1 MLLGLLRCVIC
12 FSLLSAG
19 GEPVRAQPSL
29 ANQKMDGYHG
39 IWFTLGQL
47 SEHGDKY
54 SGGLGTY
61 TANHRPIA
69 FYSKQANR
77 TFFVYGGT
85 KPGQKYLLIMASF
98 YDHSSGEVPRPTV
111 VHDKQGITDPHDNGS
126 ICLDQAGF
134 VWVFV
139 SGRGRQRPGFKYRS
153 RRPYDTDAFDLVSTE
168 EMTYPQPWWLEGR
181 GFLHLFTK
189 YTAGREL
196 YWETSPDGEAWSVD
210 SKLAG
215 MGGHYQV
222 SCEAR
227 GRVMTAFNYHP
238 GGNVDK
244 RTNLYYL
251 ESRDGGSTW
260 TTAAGQP
267 VTTPV
272 TDVGSPARVRDFES
286 EGLLVY
292 PHDLNVD
299 VHGNPLIL
307 FLTSRDYRPGPAGD
321 PRTWTLAHWAKEG
334 WRFSAITRSTHNY
347 DTGSVYVEPNGT
359 WLVLGPTEV
368 GPQKLGTGG
377 EVAVWVSQDQGATW
391 KKQRDITKRSA
402 YNHSYVR
409 RPTNAHPD
417 FYAFWADGNPDA
429 FSPSRLYFCNR
440 KGDKVFVLPETM
452 IGERAKL
459 LQKR

>member
-1 MLLGLLRCVIC
+1 
-12 FSLLSAG
+12 
-19 GEPVRAQPSL
+19 
-29 ANQKMDGYHG
+29 MDGYHG
-39 IWFTLGQL
+39 IWFTLGQF
-47 SEHGDKY
+47 SEYGDKY

-69 FYSKQANR
+69 VYSEKVNR

-85 KPGQKYLLIMASF
+85 KPGQKHLLIMASF

-111 VHDKQGITDPHDNGS
+111 VHDKRGVDDPHDNGS
-126 ICLDQAGF
+126 ICLDQEGY
-134 VWVFV
+134 VWVIV
-139 SGRGRQRPGFKYRS
+139 SGRGQRRPGFKYRS
-153 RRPYDTDAFDLVSTE
+153 RRPFSTDVFDLVSTE
-168 EMTYPQPWWLEGR
+168 ELTYPQPWWVEGR
-181 GFLHLFTK
+181 GFVHLFTK

-196 YWETSPDGEAWSVD
+196 YWETSRDGKTWSED

-222 SCEAR
+222 SWQSK

-251 ESRDGGSTW
+251 ESADGGSSW

-267 VTTPV
+267 VSTPV
-272 TDVGSPARVRDFES
+272 TDVQSPALIRDFQS

-299 VHGNPLIL
+299 LDGNPLIL
-307 FLTSRDYRPGPAGD
+307 FLTSRDYRPGPVGD
-321 PRTWTLAHWAKEG
+321 PRIWTLAHWTKQG
-334 WRFSAITRSTHNY
+334 WKFSEVTRSTHNY
-347 DTGSVYVEPNGT
+347 DTGAIYVEPDGT
-359 WLVLGPTEV
+359 WLVVGPTEA
-368 GPQKLGTGG
+368 GPQRYGTGG
-377 EVAVWVSQDQGATW
+377 EVAIWVSRDQGATW
-391 KKQRDITKRSA
+391 AKERDVTKGSK

-417 FYAFWADGNPDA
+417 FYAFWADGNPDT

-440 KGDKVFVLPETM
+440 KGDKVFVLPEKM
-452 IGERAKL
+452 SGEREAPKRYSGHSEESATPKL
-459 LQKR
+459 VPTPLGAER